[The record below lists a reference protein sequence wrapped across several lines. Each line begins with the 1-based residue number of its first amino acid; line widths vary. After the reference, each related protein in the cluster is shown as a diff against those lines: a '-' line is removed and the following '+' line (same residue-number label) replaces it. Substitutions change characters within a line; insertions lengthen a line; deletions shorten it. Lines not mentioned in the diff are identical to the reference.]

1 MEGSVLTQI
10 VLPLVLFA
18 VMLGMGLSLT
28 LDDFRRVAVMP
39 KALIIGLLCQMIMLP
54 LVGFGLVSMIA
65 LTPALAVGLMVLAFC
80 PGGTT
85 SNMFTYLSRGD
96 LALSITLTAVA
107 SLITPFTIPLLTN
120 LTMDRFLGETA
131 QIALPVGQTIA
142 VLVAITILPCA
153 IGMVIYAKRPEFAR
167 RSEKVVKIASIV
179 ALFVIIAALVAKE
192 WDNLPDWFAQVGIA
206 CLLLNVVTMAIGYF
220 AGFAGKLERAQ
231 SITIGLEVGI
241 QNGTTALFVTSTLL
255 KNPEMSISPAIYSL
269 IMFATAGAFGYIVN
283 IGRPPREQAVTP

>member
-1 MEGSVLTQI
+1 MEGNVLTQV
-10 VLPLVLFA
+10 VLPLVLFT

-28 LDDFRRVAVMP
+28 LEDFRRVAVIP
-39 KALIIGLLCQMIMLP
+39 KALIIGLLCQMIVLP
-54 LVGFGLVSMIA
+54 LVGFGLLQVVA

-120 LTMDRFLGETA
+120 WAMDRWLGETA

-153 IGMVIYAKRPEFAR
+153 IGMVIYAKRPELAK
-167 RSEKVVKIASIV
+167 RSEKVVKIGSVV
-179 ALFVIIAALVAKE
+179 ALFVIIAGLVAKE
-192 WDNLPDWFAQVGIA
+192 WDNLPGWFAQVGIA
-206 CLLLNVVTMAIGYF
+206 CLMLNVVTMAVGYV
-220 AGFAGKLERAQ
+220 AGIAGKLERPQ
-231 SITIGLEVGI
+231 SIAIGLEVGI

-269 IMFATAGAFGYIVN
+269 IMFGTAAAFGYVVN
-283 IGRPPREQAVTP
+283 IGRPPRSPA